1 MCATRPQYTVVQC
14 VLLYCFFSK
23 HILFIYKHV
32 QSFVSSDTCITNC
45 KKIYKIILCNI
56 MYFFILFIFFIKSFV
71 ACNNLAVPFPIYPYL
86 CSCAIFHVMFQP
98 IWLGEDAQLPQDPYL
113 HSIIPIHEK
122 RRILLS
128 GLCLPQKEDKQ
139 GISFQPLISPW
150 HF

>member
-1 MCATRPQYTVVQC
+1 
-14 VLLYCFFSK
+14 
-23 HILFIYKHV
+23 
-32 QSFVSSDTCITNC
+32 
-45 KKIYKIILCNI
+45 

-98 IWLGEDAQLPQDPYL
+98 IWLGEDAQLPQDLYL

-128 GLCLPQKEDKQ
+128 GLCLPQKEDK
-139 GISFQPLISPW
+139 
-150 HF
+150 